1 MKRRD
6 ALKTLGALASAGA
19 ASRLLPG
26 CTDGDGAAQPGA
38 IEHLVVLMMENR
50 TYDHLLGARSLVEGK
65 PGDGIVAGF
74 SNPDSAGDPVA
85 VWRATPDTLCVLDPP
100 HGWGPSHEQF
110 NGGALDGF
118 LREHQARHPGDLAA
132 MQYLVR
138 EHVPVTWAL
147 ADHYASCDRWFASLM
162 GPTWP
167 NRMYWHTGQ
176 SNGIL
181 ANDLPD
187 SIDWATIYDRLNARG
202 VPWRYYFG
210 DLPVLA
216 AVGRLVQDENMR
228 PFTRFLDDA
237 ANGDLPPVTYLDPAF
252 GFNDDHPPHH
262 PIFGQQLIA
271 AIYTALAT
279 SPLWPKTLFVITY
292 DEHGGFFDHVAPP
305 KTADDRAA
313 DGFDQLG
320 FRVPTVVIGPY
331 VKQGV
336 ISTQYDHTSVL
347 KHIETMFG
355 LDPLTAR
362 TTAASDLTD
371 CLDLERMAAGDWAE
385 AAPIPEVVVD
395 ESMVGGACAGS
406 QDVHHDVIE
415 WFDSTGDRWKHL
427 DRRRYLRDYA
437 YDLGDYLDRKNA
449 GRIVRGR

>member
-19 ASRLLPG
+19 ASRFLPG
-26 CTDGDGAAQPGA
+26 CTDGSPQPGA

-50 TYDHLLGARSLVEGK
+50 TYDHLLGARSLLEGK

-74 SNPDSAGDPVA
+74 SNPDSTGAPVA
-85 VWRATPDTLCVLDPP
+85 VWPATAETICVLDPP
-100 HGWGPSHEQF
+100 HGWNPSHAQF

-147 ADHYASCDRWFASLM
+147 ADHYTSCDRWFASVM

-167 NRMYWHTGQ
+167 NRMYWHSGQ

-181 ANDLPD
+181 SNDLPAA
-187 SIDWATIYDRLNARG
+187 IDWATINDRLNAKG

-216 AVGRLVQDENMR
+216 AVGRLVTDDNMR
-228 PFTRFLDDA
+228 DFSRFLDDA
-237 ANGDLPPVTYLDPAF
+237 AYGDLPPVTYIDPAF
-252 GFNDDHPPHH
+252 TLNDDHPPHH
-262 PIFGQQLIA
+262 PILGQQLIA

-279 SPLWPKTLFVITY
+279 SPLWSKTLFVITY

-313 DGFDQLG
+313 EGFDQLG
-320 FRVPTVVIGPY
+320 FRVPTVVVGPY

-336 ISTQYDHTSVL
+336 VSTQYDHTSVL

-362 TTAASDLTD
+362 TTAASDLSD

-385 AAPIPEVVVD
+385 PAPIPEVVVD
-395 ESMVGGACAGS
+395 ESMIGGACTGGA
-406 QDVHHDVIE
+406 DAHHDVVE
-415 WFDSTGDRWKHL
+415 WFERAGGRWAHL
-427 DRRRYLRDYA
+427 DRRRHLRDYA

-449 GRIVRGR
+449 GRILRGR